1 MPIPR
6 AAAALLLT
14 LPLTGRAGVWSGTL
28 ETRLQFDNF
37 FDEGN
42 YAEQWLSLDYRDR
55 QGKHSVHLLGNYGL
69 NTAESWMKLHNAYID
84 QQLPGQQLVLRA
96 GRFDRWDAAGAYT
109 LDGLQLQW
117 HQDRNLWTF
126 YTGAPRRQELYF
138 IPGSEDGVN
147 RPEADFL
154 AGAFLSRPLAQ
165 GHWGLG
171 LRYYGAGA
179 TAWKLDGQ
187 YSSQWQPPV
196 PLSPV
201 KLEASLVLDLDSPSL
216 ESFDL
221 QARLPLAKEDQL
233 VLRGRRYDPPEKA
246 VTFRDRYYSYYAHG
260 WQTVIEAGY
269 DASAPNHL
277 GWSAYLRSIQREIGL
292 DGTGADLTLHWQ
304 LADGSTL
311 EGHAEWLQGGGE
323 AAGGLFLGHQRTLNS
338 RLLLN
343 LDAALRRERH
353 DRYGDRT
360 IVAAEA
366 RLQWMWRRDLHLDAR
381 LELAHADDDA
391 GGYDQIRT
399 SLNLIYH
406 LPALGMED
414 YR

>member
-1 MPIPR
+1 MPLSR

-14 LPLTGRAGVWSGTL
+14 LPLASRAGVWSGTL
-28 ETRLQFDNF
+28 ESRVQFDDL
-37 FDEGN
+37 FDDGN
-42 YAEQWLSLDYRDR
+42 YAEQWLTLDHRDR
-55 QGKHSVHLLGNYGL
+55 QTQRTFHLLANYGL
-69 NTAESWMKLHNAYID
+69 STNESWMKLHSAYLE
-84 QQLPGQQLVLRA
+84 QPLPGRDLKLRA
-96 GRFDRWDAAGAYT
+96 GRFDRWDSAGAYT
-109 LDGLQLQW
+109 LDGVQLDWERQTE
-117 HQDRNLWTF
+117 RWTF
-126 YTGAPRRQELYF
+126 YTGAPRRQTLYF
-138 IPGSEDGVN
+138 IPGSEEEVN
-147 RPEADFL
+147 EPQADFL
-154 AGAFLSRPLAQ
+154 AGAFLSRAQ
-165 GHWGLG
+165 TQGRWGLG

-187 YSSQWQPPV
+187 YSRRWPRGE
-196 PLSPV
+196 
-201 KLEASLVLDLDSPSL
+201 EAIRLDAALTLALDDSTL

-221 QARLPLAKEDQL
+221 QASMPLEAQAQL
-233 VLRGRRYDPPEKA
+233 VLRSRRYDPPEKA
-246 VTFRDRYYSYYAHG
+246 VTFRDRYYGYYAHG

-277 GWSAYLRSIQREIGL
+277 GWSAYLRSIQRETGL
-292 DGTGADLTLHWQ
+292 DGTGADLTLHWR

-360 IVAAEA
+360 IVAAEV

-381 LELAHADDDA
+381 LELAHADDEA

-406 LPALGMED
+406 LPARGMED